1 MIDVTSVTIN
11 AKENEVLISGTD
23 LDSLWSFNDNLT
35 EDAEC
40 KEVSYKFD
48 ISLAGV
54 RKYLY
59 LVTKN
64 NKAANEC
71 KLMDERL
78 QALVGQ
84 TIHISDNF
92 KIKDMI

>member
-1 MIDVTSVTIN
+1 MIDVSSVTIN
-11 AKENEVLISGTD
+11 TKENEVIITGID
-23 LDSLWSFNDNLT
+23 LDSLWSFNDDLT
-35 EDAEC
+35 EDDEC

-64 NKAANEC
+64 NKASNEC